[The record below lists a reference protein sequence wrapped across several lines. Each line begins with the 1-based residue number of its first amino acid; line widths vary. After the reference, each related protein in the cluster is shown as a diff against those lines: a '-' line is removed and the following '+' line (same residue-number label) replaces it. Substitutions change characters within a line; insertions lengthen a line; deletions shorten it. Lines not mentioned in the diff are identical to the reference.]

1 MLPAI
6 VVKKSLKVSETSLGL
21 EDKMSSIL
29 REMRLEDE
37 EEDII
42 SRTPCHNLRR
52 LPEL

>member
-6 VVKKSLKVSETSLGL
+6 VVKKSLKVPETSLGL
-21 EDKMSSIL
+21 EDKESLIL
-29 REMRLEDE
+29 RETQLEDA